1 MEAAMLLDNATAIDG
16 DDQTVGE
23 SLSDEPDGNGVKIR
37 LGIDG
42 TEHSHVD
49 EQEVGIGSRPA
60 GACLRP

>member
-1 MEAAMLLDNATAIDG
+1 MLLDNATAIDG

-42 TEHSHVD
+42 TEHSPVD
-49 EQEVGIGSRPA
+49 DQEVGIGGRKA
-60 GACLRP
+60 I